1 MPMSDRFDDCP
12 MCGKQISVRLDGLFR
27 LHGDQA
33 PNSPRRT
40 CPGSH
45 QPSRNVAAREPMT
58 RDSERV
64 RMIRLARVMHAN
76 GEISIVRYIQEI
88 DNQLDAP

>member
-1 MPMSDRFDDCP
+1 MPMSDRFDECS
-12 MCGKQISVRLDGLFR
+12 MCGKTVSVRLDGLFR
-27 LHGDQA
+27 LHGDGA
-33 PNSPRRT
+33 ART

-45 QPSRNVAAREPMT
+45 QPSENITARDPASGDTEKL
-58 RDSERV
+58 

-76 GEISIVRYIQEI
+76 GEINSVRYMQEI